1 MQTVSRRSSARPS
14 SDDRLAPGEPSV
26 AAPASTRLRYVPGL
40 DGLRALAVT
49 AVLLYHADISW
60 MPGGFLGV
68 DVFFVI
74 SGYLITSLLLAEQRS
89 RGTVGIGQFY
99 LRRARRLLP
108 ALGLVLASVS
118 LFTVIFLPDE
128 IRSLR
133 ADVVAALGYATN
145 WWQIFQHQS
154 YVAAQGRPPLL
165 RHLWS
170 LAVEE
175 QFYLVWPLI
184 LVAMFRIWKGRR
196 LPMLIAVGVGIA
208 LSFVTMLVLS
218 FPHDYAV
225 ADPSRVYFGS
235 DTRVFTMLLG
245 AALAMVWSPSGLN
258 ATVPKEGRGALD
270 AIGGSALAG
279 LIVIFVTAHYQSN
292 VLFRGGFLGVAVLSA
307 IVIAIAVHPGSRLSS
322 VVLARRP
329 LRWVGERS
337 YGIYLWHWPIF
348 MITRPGQDTP
358 ITGTAN
364 LVLRLALTVGAAE
377 MSYRWVEEPIR
388 HGALGRWFQGLRAAK
403 PGDRAIMWQR
413 TIALSAVVT
422 AVVALTSV
430 GLASGQ
436 SPRLEAGLKF
446 LNATEDTSTTTA
458 TTTTTAA
465 SAPVTTPTQPA
476 PPPEVTAIGD
486 SVMRGAQ
493 GALQAKIPGIKVD
506 AVVSRQFGNAI
517 DLVRALKE
525 SNQLSPVVVIH
536 LGTNG
541 VITDGHM
548 EALKPLLADRQR
560 VVFLNVKAPR
570 SWEAGDNDVI
580 QRWVPQFGNAV
591 LINWNGEG
599 SLHPEYF
606 YGDRIHVNTD
616 GQLHYADLVAA
627 QINP

>member
-1 MQTVSRRSSARPS
+1 MQTASRRSSARPNP
-14 SDDRLAPGEPSV
+14 DDLLAPGEAS
-26 AAPASTRLRYVPGL
+26 AGAPTSTRLRYVPGL
-40 DGLRALAVT
+40 DGLRAIAVT

-60 MPGGFLGV
+60 MSGGFLGV

-89 RGTVGIGQFY
+89 RGAVSIGQFY

-108 ALGLVLASVS
+108 ALGLLLASVS

-175 QFYLVWPLI
+175 QFYLLWPLI
-184 LVAMFRIWKGRR
+184 LVGMFKIWKGRR

-208 LSFVTMLVLS
+208 LSFTTMLVLS
-218 FPHDYAV
+218 FSHNFAID
-225 ADPSRVYFGS
+225 DPSRVYFGS
-235 DTRVFTMLLG
+235 DTRVFTMLIG
-245 AALAMVWSPSGLN
+245 AALAMVWSPSALSD
-258 ATVPKEGRGALD
+258 TVPQGGRLALD
-270 AIGGSALAG
+270 SVGGGALAG
-279 LIVIFVTAHYQSN
+279 LVLIFATANYQSN
-292 VLFRGGFLGVAVLSA
+292 VLFRGGFLGVALLSA
-307 IVIAIAVHPGSRLSS
+307 LVIAIAVHPASRLSGA
-322 VVLARRP
+322 VLGRQP
-329 LRWVGERS
+329 LRWIGERS

-348 MITRPGQDTP
+348 MVTRPDQDISISGFP
-358 ITGTAN
+358 N
-364 LVLRLALTVGAAE
+364 LVLRLVLTVAAAE

-388 HGALGRWFQGLRAAK
+388 HGGIGRWVRGLRAA
-403 PGDRAIMWQR
+403 PRRERAYLWQR
-413 TIALSAVVT
+413 TIAVCAVVT
-422 AVVALTSV
+422 AAVALTAV

-436 SPRLEAGLKF
+436 SPRLEPGLQF
-446 LNATEDTSTTTA
+446 LNSTDPTTSPTTVTTVPGAAT
-458 TTTTTAA
+458 
-465 SAPVTTPTQPA
+465 TTPTQPA
-476 PPPEVTAIGD
+476 PTPEVTAIGD
-486 SVMRGAQ
+486 SVMLGAQ
-493 GALQAKIPGIKVD
+493 GALEAKIPGIHVD
-506 AVVSRQFGNAI
+506 AIKSRQFGSVI
-517 DLVRALKE
+517 DLVRALKD

-541 VITDGHM
+541 RIVDDQM
-548 EALKPLLADRQR
+548 AALQPLLADRQR
-560 VVFLNVKAPR
+560 VIFLNVKAPR
-570 SWEAGDNDVI
+570 SWEGEDNDTI
-580 QRWVPQFGNAV
+580 QRWVPKFANAV

-606 YGDRIHVNTD
+606 FGDGIHVKTD
-616 GQLHYADLVAA
+616 GQIHYADLIAS

>member
-1 MQTVSRRSSARPS
+1 MQTASRRSSARPN
-14 SDDRLAPGEPSV
+14 SDDAPAPGEPP
-26 AAPASTRLRYVPGL
+26 AAPPTSTRLRYVPGL
-40 DGLRALAVT
+40 DGLRAIAVT

-60 MPGGFLGV
+60 MSGGFLGV

-74 SGYLITSLLLAEQRS
+74 SGYLITSLLLAEQRG
-89 RGTVGIGQFY
+89 RGSVGIGQFY

-108 ALGLVLASVS
+108 ALFLLLASVS
-118 LFTVIFLPDE
+118 LFTIIFLPDE

-184 LVAMFRIWKGRR
+184 LVGMFKIWKGRR
-196 LPMLIAVGVGIA
+196 LPMLIAIGVGIA
-208 LSFVTMLVLS
+208 LSFTTMLALS
-218 FPHDYAV
+218 LSHNFAID
-225 ADPSRVYFGS
+225 DPSRVYFGS
-235 DTRVFTMLLG
+235 DTRVFTMLIG
-245 AALAMVWSPSGLN
+245 AALAMVWSPSQLSD
-258 ATVPKEGRGALD
+258 TVPREGRMALD
-270 AIGGSALAG
+270 AVGGGALAG
-279 LIVIFVTAHYQSN
+279 LLLIFATANYQSN
-292 VLFRGGFLGVAVLSA
+292 VLFRGGFLGVALLSA
-307 IVIAIAVHPGSRLSS
+307 LVIAIAVHPASRLSG
-322 VVLARRP
+322 VVLGRQP
-329 LRWVGERS
+329 LRWIGERS

-348 MITRPGQDTP
+348 MVTRPDQDISVAGFP
-358 ITGTAN
+358 N
-364 LVLRLALTVGAAE
+364 LVLRLALTVAAAE

-388 HGALGRWFQGLRAAK
+388 HGGLGRWFQGLRAA
-403 PGDRAIMWQR
+403 PRGERAYLWQR
-413 TIALSAVVT
+413 TVALC
-422 AVVALTSV
+422 AVVAAAVALTTV

-446 LNATEDTSTTTA
+446 LNSTGTSPA
-458 TTTTTAA
+458 TTPTTVAGAA
-465 SAPVTTPTQPA
+465 TTTPTQPA

-486 SVMRGAQ
+486 SVMLGAK
-493 GALQAKIPGIKVD
+493 GALEAKIPSIHVD
-506 AVVSRQFGNAI
+506 AAVSRQFGTAI
-517 DLVRALKE
+517 DIIRALKD

-541 VITDGHM
+541 RITDDHM
-548 EALKPLLADRQR
+548 AALQQLLSDRQR
-560 VVFLNVKAPR
+560 VIFLNVKVPR

-580 QRWVPQFGNAV
+580 QRWVPKFGNAV

-606 YGDRIHVNTD
+606 YGDHIHMNTD